1 MPDRARRALLEAD
14 LCALGS
20 TLDAELAA
28 AHGEPDLV
36 SAVTRRLTPPSWVPQ
51 VQTRPRR
58 RRLAVVLAA
67 TVAIAVTAAI
77 PGARAAVTNFLDI
90 GAVRVHRDPPP
101 GPVATTTDLQLGERT
116 TLDDARARF
125 PVVVP
130 TVDRLETPDEVWI
143 TSVGGGGVSLV
154 YDARRGLPP
163 AEHTGVG
170 LLVQEFAGSGHPDV
184 RKYLSTGAR
193 AEEVTVGSEGGV
205 FISGGDHYLFYDSP
219 AGADVY
225 EAGRLVGNALI
236 FQQGTVTI
244 RLEGDLSRDR
254 MVAIAES
261 LR

>member
-1 MPDRARRALLEAD
+1 VPDRGRHVLLEAD
-14 LCALGS
+14 LRALGPA
-20 TLDAELAA
+20 LDADLAA

-36 SAVTRRLTPPSWVPQ
+36 TTVTRRLTPPSSVPQ
-51 VQTRPRR
+51 VHARPRR
-58 RRLAVVLAA
+58 RRLAVMLAA
-67 TVAIAVTAAI
+67 TVAIAVTTAI

-90 GAVRVHRDPPP
+90 GAVRVHREPPP
-101 GPVATTTDLQLGERT
+101 GPVATTTNLQLGERT
-116 TLDDARARF
+116 TLDDARARL

-130 TVDRLETPDEVWI
+130 TVDRLEVPDEVWI

-163 AEHTGVG
+163 AEHTGIG
-170 LLVQEFAGSGHPDV
+170 LLVQEFAGSGRPDV

-193 AEEVTVGSEGGV
+193 AEEVTVGSERGV

-236 FQQGTVTI
+236 FQQGTLTI
-244 RLEGDLSRDR
+244 RLEGDLSRNR

>member
-1 MPDRARRALLEAD
+1 VPDRGRHALLEAD
-14 LCALGS
+14 LRALGAD
-20 TLDAELAA
+20 LDAELREAY
-28 AHGEPDLV
+28 GQRDL
-36 SAVTRRLTPPSWVPQ
+36 ATEIRRRLAGPSSVVRPLA
-51 VQTRPRR
+51 RPRR

-67 TVAIAVTAAI
+67 AVVIAATATI
-77 PGARAAVTNFLDI
+77 PAARAAVTNFLDV
-90 GAVRVHRDPPP
+90 GAVRVHREPPP
-101 GPVATTTDLQLGERT
+101 GPVVTTTDLQLGERT
-116 TLDDARARF
+116 TLDDARALV

-130 TVDRLETPDEVWI
+130 TADRLEVPDEVWR

-170 LLVQEFAGSGHPDV
+170 LLVQEFVGTGQPNV

-193 AEEVTVGSEGGV
+193 AQEVTVGSQRGV
-205 FISGGDHYLFYDSP
+205 FITGGDHYLFYDS
-219 AGADVY
+219 ATGADVY
-225 EAGRLVGNALI
+225 EAGRLVGNALV
-236 FQQGTVTI
+236 FQQGPLTI